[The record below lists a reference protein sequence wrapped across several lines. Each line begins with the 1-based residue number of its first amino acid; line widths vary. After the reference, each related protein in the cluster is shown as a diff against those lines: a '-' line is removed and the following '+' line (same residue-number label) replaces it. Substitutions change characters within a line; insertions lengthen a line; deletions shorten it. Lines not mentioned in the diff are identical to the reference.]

1 MLGRITTGA
10 QNDLEKVTRMTY
22 ARVAVYGMNR
32 KVGLLSFPP
41 DEQKLD
47 KPYSDET
54 AQVIDEEV
62 RKLVDTAYERTM
74 ALLEEKKPVVERLT
88 QALLEKEV
96 LNVDD
101 LTEILGERP
110 FKNDSLRNID
120 RFRGGAGGDSLLA
133 EPGKEGA
140 GKVEGEAAPEPEAE
154 EGGKGS
160 DEADEEMGGEEGEG
174 RDK

>member
-1 MLGRITTGA
+1 MTLGGRAAEQVMLGRITTGA

-62 RKLVDTAYERTM
+62 RKIVDEAYERTL
-74 ALLEEKKPVVERLT
+74 ALLEEKKPVVEKLT
-88 QALLEKEV
+88 QALLEKRCGRSW
-96 LNVDD
+96 
-101 LTEILGERP
+101 TRP
-110 FKNDSLRNID
+110 TSVPWRSSRKRSL
-120 RFRGGAGGDSLLA
+120 S
-133 EPGKEGA
+133 
-140 GKVEGEAAPEPEAE
+140 
-154 EGGKGS
+154 
-160 DEADEEMGGEEGEG
+160 
-174 RDK
+174 

>member
-1 MLGRITTGA
+1 
-10 QNDLEKVTRMTY
+10 
-22 ARVAVYGMNR
+22 
-32 KVGLLSFPP
+32 
-41 DEQKLD
+41 
-47 KPYSDET
+47 
-54 AQVIDEEV
+54 
-62 RKLVDTAYERTM
+62 
-74 ALLEEKKPVVERLT
+74 
-88 QALLEKEV
+88 V